1 MGIYNVSEWCFSN
14 GNSMF
19 LCKPRVINRTNDTLE
34 SYTSSEDHKLKNGII
49 FMRRRRKFSVF
60 SGVFLIFT
68 VVFGL
73 QPAYI
78 TF

>member
-1 MGIYNVSEWCFSN
+1 
-14 GNSMF
+14 MF

-34 SYTSSEDHKLKNGII
+34 SYTSSEDPKLKNGII

-60 SGVFLIFT
+60 SGVFLILIGF
-68 VVFGL
+68 FGL